1 MQNKQSLLSTKNIM
15 IMGMIAGIA
24 FLMAAT
30 LRFPVIPA
38 VGFLRFD
45 PKDIVIVIGGFILG
59 PLASLI
65 IAVVVS
71 LVQMFTTSSTGLIGF
86 FMNVVS
92 SVAFACTAAYIY
104 SKKRTLS
111 GAVIGLAAGIVIMT
125 VAMVL
130 WNYILTPIFMGWPR
144 PAVVA
149 ILWTGIVPF
158 NLFSGVLNSAIILLI
173 YKPITA
179 GLVAANLIPAKSK
192 QAGTRKI
199 FNPALIAITS
209 FVILTAVVLLAIWQ
223 GWFADD
229 QGYYNGDADNG
240 AYHQTYEHYEENND

>member
-1 MQNKQSLLSTKNIM
+1 MQNKQSLFSIKNVM
-15 IMGMIAGIA
+15 IMGMIAGLA

-38 VGFLRFD
+38 VSFLRFD

-59 PLASLI
+59 PLSALI
-65 IAVVVS
+65 ISVVVA

-111 GAVIGLAAGIVIMT
+111 GAVIGLAAGT
-125 VAMVL
+125 VAMTTLMVL

-144 PAVVA
+144 EAVVA
-149 ILWTGIVPF
+149 ILWPGIVPF
-158 NLFSGVLNSAIILLI
+158 NIFSGVLNSAIILLA

-179 GLVAANLIPAKSK
+179 GLAAANLIPTKPNKTGKA
-192 QAGTRKI
+192 KI
-199 FNPALIAITS
+199 FNPALIAISS
-209 FVILTAVVLLAIWQ
+209 FVIITAVVLLAIWQ
-223 GWFADD
+223 EWI
-229 QGYYNGDADNG
+229 
-240 AYHQTYEHYEENND
+240 